1 MSGLHTT
8 SHDEFRVD
16 LSGTI
21 ALVTGA
27 SRGIGV
33 RLASTLAAS
42 GAAVALVGR
51 DAEALRALE
60 ARIIEGGGRA
70 ASFPQDLLRSDQA
83 GILFDRVEAALGP
96 VDLLVNNA
104 GTSVSGRA
112 IENSDGD
119 FDRVFHTNVKA
130 AFALACEA
138 ARRLIE
144 RGQPGG
150 VINIA
155 SINAELPRSGLALY
169 CMSKASLVMM
179 TKVLAREWARFGIN
193 VNAILP
199 GAILTDMTRDIFEA
213 ENGIRQIAS
222 FRRRRL
228 MQPEDL
234 DGILLLLAAKQA
246 RAITG
251 ATIVVDDGQLP

>member
-1 MSGLHTT
+1 MRA
-8 SHDEFRVD
+8 RV
-16 LSGTI
+16 LP
-21 ALVTGA
+21 
-27 SRGIGV
+27 
-33 RLASTLAAS
+33 
-42 GAAVALVGR
+42 
-51 DAEALRALE
+51 RA
-60 ARIIEGGGRA
+60 
-70 ASFPQDLLRSDQA
+70 
-83 GILFDRVEAALGP
+83 
-96 VDLLVNNA
+96 
-104 GTSVSGRA
+104 A

-144 RGQPGG
+144 RGQPGR

-155 SINAELPRSGLALY
+155 SINAEHPRAGLALY

-199 GAILTDMTRDIFEA
+199 GAMLTDMTRHVFEA
-213 ENGIRQIAS
+213 ETGIRQIAG

-246 RAITG
+246 QAMTG